1 MTLEEKISKYKEYRE
16 KIVAFEFA
24 MYMISWDSETIAPT
38 GCFEERG
45 NQVGVLSKMSLEFSH
60 SDEYINIVKD
70 LYDNSNK
77 LDKLLRIEIKK
88 VYKDIMR
95 ELKVPVDELVAYS
108 TLSEKAYMVWMK
120 AKLNNDYDSF
130 APILKQIID
139 FNKKLITYYS
149 TDTLKG
155 YDVLLDLYE
164 EGMTVEKYDE
174 FFNLLKKEL
183 VPLVKKISNLNIKKP
198 EWVDKK
204 FSVEKQKEFA
214 RYIMDV
220 MCFNQECGIMAESEH
235 PFTSGFKTTDVRV
248 TNHYYENMVLSSV
261 FSIIHEL
268 GHATYEQQCD
278 PILND
283 TLLFGGTT
291 MAMHESQSRFYEN
304 IIGRSYPFW
313 QRHYKKLKSIFKK
326 ELKDV
331 SLDEFYKFVNYCE
344 CSLIRTEADEL
355 TYPLHIM
362 VRYELEKKIFS
373 QDIDVADLPKM
384 WNDLY
389 KEYLGIDVPTNTLGI
404 LQDVHWAGGS
414 FGYFPTYALGS
425 AYGAQLLNTM
435 KKEFDVDKYFGA
447 KNLSKVN
454 AWLKKNVHKY
464 GQTKTPKEILLLA
477 TKEEF
482 NPKYYVEYL
491 KDKFTKIYNLD

>member
-16 KIVAFEFA
+16 KIEAFSYA
-24 MYMISWDSETIAPT
+24 MYMIGWDSETIAPA
-38 GCFEERG
+38 GCFEERSA
-45 NQVGVLSKMSLEFSH
+45 QVGVLSKMSLELSH
-60 SDEYINIVKD
+60 SDEYINLVKD
-70 LYDNSNK
+70 LYANIFK
-77 LDKLLRIEIKK
+77 LDKYLKIEIKK
-88 VYKDIMR
+88 VYKDLMK
-95 ELKVPVDELVAYS
+95 ELKVPVDELVSYS
-108 TLSEKAYMVWMK
+108 MLMEKAYVVWMN
-120 AKLNNDYDSF
+120 AKLNNDYNSF
-130 APILKQIID
+130 APILKEIID
-139 FNKKLITYYS
+139 FNKKLIIYYGDENLS
-149 TDTLKG
+149 G
-155 YDVLLDLYE
+155 YDVLLDIYE
-164 EGMTVEKYDE
+164 EGMTAKKYDE
-174 FFNLLKKEL
+174 FFDLLKEEL
-183 VPLVKKISNLNIKKP
+183 VPLVKKISSLNIKKP
-198 EWVDKK
+198 DWVEKK
-204 FSVEKQKEFA
+204 FSIEKQKEFA
-214 RYIMDV
+214 NYIMDV
-220 MCFNQECGIMAESEH
+220 MCFDKSRGIMAESEH

-268 GHATYEQQCD
+268 GHGTYEQQCD
-278 PILND
+278 PVLD
-283 TLLFGGTT
+283 KTLLFGGTT

-304 IIGRSYPFW
+304 IVGRSYAFW
-313 QRHYKKLKSIFKK
+313 ARHFKKFKSIFKK

-331 SLDEFYKFVNYCE
+331 SLDEFYKYVNYCE

-373 QDIDVADLPKM
+373 SDVDVYSLPKM

-389 KEYLGIDVPTNTLGI
+389 YEYLGLDVPNDTLGI

-435 KKEFDVDKYFGA
+435 KKNIDIDKYFGA
-447 KNLSKVN
+447 KDLSKVN

-464 GQTKTPKEILLLA
+464 GQTKTPKEILLSS
-477 TKEEF
+477 TGEEF

-491 KDKFTKIYNLD
+491 KEKFTKIYNLD